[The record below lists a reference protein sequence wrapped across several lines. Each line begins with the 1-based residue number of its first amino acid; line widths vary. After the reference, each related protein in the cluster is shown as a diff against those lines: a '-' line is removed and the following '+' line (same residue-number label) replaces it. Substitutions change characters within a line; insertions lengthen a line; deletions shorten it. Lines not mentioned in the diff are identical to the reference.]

1 VKEFLLLGTGDQI
14 KKMIDAEASGDSLI
28 SENRIRET
36 IGLRPAGA
44 SIVSYRPEVREAG
57 EMMLAIS
64 RLTRV
69 TDGSLELLEQEP
81 IKQAMGRLQP
91 SVSFTEFR
99 ANGIYVE
106 TKSAVGNFGL
116 ISSFAGSEK

>member
-1 VKEFLLLGTGDQI
+1 MCSSDL
-14 KKMIDAEASGDSLI
+14 
-28 SENRIRET
+28 
-36 IGLRPAGA
+36 
-44 SIVSYRPEVREAG
+44 VSYRPEVREAG